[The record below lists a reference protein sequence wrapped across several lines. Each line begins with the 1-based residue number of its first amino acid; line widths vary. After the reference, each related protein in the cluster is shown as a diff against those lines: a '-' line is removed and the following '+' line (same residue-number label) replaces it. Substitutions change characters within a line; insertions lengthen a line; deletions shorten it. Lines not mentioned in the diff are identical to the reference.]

1 MRFQSTKPLAFFALC
16 LSICRA
22 IPLAEPNPISTP
34 TVDGPQLE
42 DREPHAMPDPNGRG
56 ANSKPSNCPS
66 QKPISQNLCTSGSPY
81 CCSGQGAAQ
90 VCGPSSST
98 TCTAT
103 TICCINTN
111 GVRRLPWQ
119 CKTWITWYWR
129 ESLLRCRYV
138 LERLTSLGRWL
149 STSTCDDAT
158 KGAKEMMVWDGEI
171 FQVVLY
177 EIKNNNIVALILR
190 FYTHR

>member
-1 MRFQSTKPLAFFALC
+1 
-16 LSICRA
+16 
-22 IPLAEPNPISTP
+22 
-34 TVDGPQLE
+34 
-42 DREPHAMPDPNGRG
+42 MPDPNGRG